1 MIAEV
6 VGYRH
11 WIARKKDRI
20 CMDKYLD
27 GVDKVNLDVCGIG
40 RKDDYLPM
48 GAPILDYLTE
58 SVRAGAGWKYP
69 KLEDIESSQNNRG
82 LSWDMLD
89 QIEVREL
96 ICGVSS
102 EEEIKNAKR
111 SIWKGSREIRNSN
124 HIHGC

>member
-6 VGYRH
+6 VGYGHR
-11 WIARKKDRI
+11 IARKTDWI

-27 GVDKVNLDVCGIG
+27 GVYKVNLDVPGIG
-40 RKDDYLPM
+40 RKDNYLPM

-69 KLEDIESSQNNRG
+69 KLEDIESYQNNRG

-102 EEEIKNAKR
+102 EEEIKDTHHWLKDQYGKDQER
-111 SIWKGSREIRNSN
+111 FGT
-124 HIHGC
+124 